1 MTANVFLERT
11 FDEAL
16 TPEDVLEGGRE
27 SAWCFD
33 LHRVRWHGSFLSL
46 DGRALV
52 CRFSA
57 PDMESA
63 RLALRDP
70 DMDLS
75 RLWAGTVHKAPQ
87 GGNPNVVVE
96 RSFDA
101 PLTSPDGEGARTRHD
116 LVAGEEDERPDVRV
130 EQSEFLWLDTNI
142 AWKSGEDGEPLVAAD
157 NLFPTVIRESGGVT
171 VGIFGLTTDLKH
183 PQYVESFGDPVAV
196 VVARPNS
203 TIPAL

>member
-16 TPEDVLEGGRE
+16 TPEDVLDGGRE

-33 LHRVRWHGSFLSL
+33 LHRVRWHGSFLSS

-75 RLWAGTVHKAPQ
+75 RLWAGTVHNAPQ
-87 GGNPNVVVE
+87 AGNPNVVVE
-96 RSFDA
+96 RSFAAPVTFDDVAKIANAKLWCFETHRVRHTHSFCSLDGKRMLCFYEAPDA
-101 PLTSPDGEGARTRHD
+101 EA
-116 LVAGEEDERPDVRV
+116 VRV
-130 EQSEFLWLDTNI
+130 AQRE
-142 AWKSGEDGEPLVAAD
+142 AAMPVDGIWPGALVTPEP
-157 NLFPTVIRESGGVT
+157 R
-171 VGIFGLTTDLKH
+171 
-183 PQYVESFGDPVAV
+183 
-196 VVARPNS
+196 
-203 TIPAL
+203 